1 MSSLV
6 LNVEQQPPIL
16 DTDIAGDILADYDVE
31 IDLDET
37 TDEDEL
43 AAVIPGY
50 DGLLVHAGVPVTR
63 RVIEAGADLR
73 VIARCGIGVDNVD
86 LEAAAEH
93 DVTVVHHPSYS
104 VDEVAS
110 HALALLLSSYRAI
123 PHFDRAT
130 RSGQWEWAGGAP
142 IGRLADA
149 TLGLLGFGAIG
160 RRVAIQ
166 VQGLGIDVLAADPY
180 VDDAVMRRHNVTPAT
195 FPDLCDAVDMLSIHA
210 ELTPETEGLVDAD
223 ALSRLADDAVLVNTG
238 RGPIIDIDALVE
250 VLEDDGL
257 RFVGLD
263 VADPEP
269 LPGDHPLFA
278 FDNVVVTPHV
288 GWYSEASRRD
298 LSNGIA
304 RDVGLALVGEEPH
317 NRVV

>member
-1 MSSLV
+1 MSQLV

-16 DTDIAGDILADYDVE
+16 DTDIAGDVLGDYDVE
-31 IDLDET
+31 IDLDDT

-43 AAVIPGY
+43 AARVPGY

-86 LEAAAEH
+86 LEAAVDH
-93 DVTVVHHPSYS
+93 DVAVVNHPSYS

-110 HALALLLSSYRAI
+110 HALALLLATYRAI

-130 RSGQWEWAGGAP
+130 RSGRWEWAGGAP

-149 TLGLLGFGAIG
+149 TLGLLGFGPIG

-166 VQGLGIDVLAADPY
+166 VQGLGVDVLAADPY
-180 VDDAVMRRHNVTPAT
+180 VDDAVMRRHNVTPVT
-195 FPDLCDAVDMLSIHA
+195 FPDICGEVDMLSIHA

-223 ALSRLADDAVLVNTG
+223 ALERLPDDAVLVNTG

-269 LPGDHPLFA
+269 LPGDHPLFG
-278 FDNVVVTPHV
+278 FDNVVITPHV

-304 RDVGLALVGEEPH
+304 RDVGLALIGEEPH